1 MTDTGPLFVAQEALC
16 YYPVSTIYDSCPRF
30 LFYALLLASCATR
43 WTGWLVD
50 VFLGAAATY
59 AGTAAFQSFI
69 LVASPAHR
77 PGSGRVDIPYISSA
91 ALKNDTRLSPDN
103 FPALAINTS
112 HVTVQPA
119 ALELDADAILAIV
132 VTGYLVFLP
141 LQCWSRVLSHSRAR
155 TLLFS
160 LWNILMLAGAI
171 CALVYWPTLQ
181 RTPTQYMFCYPDLP
195 PYEQTTNDGWESSW
209 KTSTWNE
216 SVWSIFSNATKFD
229 QLGDLCY
236 NTCFNTSQILRQQ
249 TTLTSQIVESGDY
262 RQSTGS
268 NDTEIGGSF
277 WNKVIYSRQF
287 IYTLVAL
294 CVVLNFL
301 LMVFKLI
308 PYKSRI
314 RSIQPVVIWRER
326 REIYGDL
333 KKKFWRAVAASKP
346 QNTDHDED
354 VGNEENKRKLL
365 NVWSYVRPLFSINF
379 LKAWLHFIIDVAIL
393 VGLVFSIIISPL
405 TVIAF
410 VVWIEW
416 YIRND
421 GPSQES
427 PQQIGQWSYLLSIGL
442 LLISAALLK
451 LKYRLASQKELDYE
465 LDKTRRHLENL
476 QNIRTEKF
484 GHSRGLT
491 DSNV

>member
-1 MTDTGPLFVAQEALC
+1 MTATAPLFVAQEALC

-69 LVASPAHR
+69 LVASPAKR
-77 PGSGRVDIPYISSA
+77 PDPERVDIPYILSA
-91 ALKNDTRLSPDN
+91 TQKNDTRLSPDN
-103 FPALAINTS
+103 FPALATNTDY
-112 HVTVQPA
+112 VTVQPA

-141 LQCWSRVLSHSRAR
+141 LQCWSRILSHGRAR

-171 CALVYWPTLQ
+171 CALVYWPTLE

-249 TTLTSQIVESGDY
+249 TTLSSQVVASGDD
-262 RQSTGS
+262 RQGDGT
-268 NDTEIGGSF
+268 F
-277 WNKVIYSRQF
+277 WSRVVYSKNY
-287 IYTLVAL
+287 IYTLIAL

-301 LMVFKLI
+301 LMIFKLI
-308 PYKSRI
+308 PYNSRI
-314 RSIQPVVIWRER
+314 RYIQPVAIWRER

-333 KKKFWRAVAASKP
+333 KSKLWRAVAASKP
-346 QNTDHDED
+346 QNTNHEED
-354 VGNEENKRKLL
+354 VQNEQHRTKPSNIWR
-365 NVWSYVRPLFSINF
+365 YIRPLLSIEF

-393 VGLVFSIIISPL
+393 VGLLFSIIISPF

-410 VVWIEW
+410 VIWIEW

-427 PQQIGQWSYLLSIGL
+427 PQQVGQWSYLVSIGL
-442 LLISAALLK
+442 LLISAAILK

-465 LDKTRRHLENL
+465 LDETRRHLEEL
-476 QNIRTEKF
+476 QKIRTEKF
-484 GHSRGLT
+484 GHSCGMT
-491 DSNV
+491 DFNV